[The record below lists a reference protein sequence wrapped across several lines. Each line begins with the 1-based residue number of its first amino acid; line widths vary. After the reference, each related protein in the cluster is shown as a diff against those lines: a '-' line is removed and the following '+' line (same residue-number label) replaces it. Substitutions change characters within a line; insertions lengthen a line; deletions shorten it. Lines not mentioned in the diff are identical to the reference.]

1 MKKILVSMFLLVFGL
16 CLVGCTDEPIKTYE
30 DEYFIYNKKEYMND
44 DKIFLSG
51 LTEKGKEQEI
61 LYIPSSFNGNKVI
74 LSNIAIISNLLQIT
88 SDSLKK
94 VYMDAGLTSF
104 GNFRVVNNDIKIMIV
119 STTIKS
125 YPDQGTVYISSKTFS
140 ELERKPIRPEVMP
153 ANISYN
159 YNYEN
164 SPNDGYYWL
173 DDYDNELITYIPTNP
188 IRSGYQFGGWYK
200 EAECINKW
208 DFENDMVPE
217 KEYDISED
225 YIFYET
231 ILYAKWIKE

>member
-1 MKKILVSMFLLVFGL
+1 MKKVLLMCFML
-16 CLVGCTDEPIKTYE
+16 FIAFILVGCQEPIKKYE
-30 DEYFIYNKKEYMND
+30 DEYFIYTKQEYMND
-44 DKIFLSG
+44 DKIYLDG

-74 LSNIAIISNLLQIT
+74 LSNLAIISNLLQIT
-88 SDSLKK
+88 SDNLKK
-94 VYMDAGLTSF
+94 VYMDVGLTSF
-104 GNFRVVNNDIKIMIV
+104 GNFYVVNNDIKIMIV
-119 STTIKS
+119 STDIDSLPK
-125 YPDQGTVYISSKTFS
+125 QGTIYVSSKCFDEFS
-140 ELERKPIRPEVMP
+140 SKKFLDIFP
-153 ANISYN
+153 ANVSYN

-164 SPNDGYYWL
+164 SPNEGHYWL

-200 EAECINKW
+200 EPECINRW
-208 DFENDMVPE
+208 DFENDIIPE

>member
-1 MKKILVSMFLLVFGL
+1 
-16 CLVGCTDEPIKTYE
+16 
-30 DEYFIYNKKEYMND
+30 
-44 DKIFLSG
+44 
-51 LTEKGKEQEI
+51 
-61 LYIPSSFNGNKVI
+61 
-74 LSNIAIISNLLQIT
+74 
-88 SDSLKK
+88 
-94 VYMDAGLTSF
+94 
-104 GNFRVVNNDIKIMIV
+104 MIV